1 MENWQRKPN
10 KVNKCYFFFSRCE
23 MFDAMTTSCSA
34 VVSSEDR
41 LERAEDCR
49 PRVMALASEHEQS
62 DHEQCRDLNT
72 EQQVRR

>member
-1 MENWQRKPN
+1 
-10 KVNKCYFFFSRCE
+10 

-62 DHEQCRDLNT
+62 DHEQCRDM
-72 EQQVRR
+72 EHQVRK

>member
-1 MENWQRKPN
+1 
-10 KVNKCYFFFSRCE
+10 

-41 LERAEDCR
+41 LERAEDCG

-62 DHEQCRDLNT
+62 DHEQCRDMEL
-72 EQQVRR
+72 QVRK